1 MEEAKE
7 LSVLNS
13 VLKEVN
19 NDENVTYTR
28 QLIELRAD
36 LDSRLT
42 GAIEWYGKQIELEKN
57 NDEQL
62 VALDKLQKAEYEYN
76 LRRATIIKEYLEK
89 VSKLKPD
96 LIGAIN
102 NEDLPIYS
110 KSRYIGDVK
119 KYTGVLN
126 GLSYYLR
133 LDKDG
138 NIEIFNDPKFSSFI
152 SKQVYDPSEWK
163 ADIIDII

>member
-1 MEEAKE
+1 MEEEKE
-7 LSVLNS
+7 LS

-19 NDENVTYTR
+19 NGENTSYTR

-76 LRRATIIKEYLEK
+76 SRRTAIIKEYLDK

-96 LIGAIN
+96 LVGAIN
-102 NEDLPIYS
+102 SGDLPVYS
-110 KSRYIGDVK
+110 KSRYIGDVG
-119 KYTGVLN
+119 KYEGIIN
-126 GLSYYLR
+126 GLTYYIKLN
-133 LDKDG
+133 KDG
-138 NIEIFNDPKFSSFI
+138 DIDIFNDPKFSSFI

-163 ADIIDII
+163 NDIIDII